1 MGRNRVSRAE
11 YERKKTGG
19 GGVFRAEPYS
29 FLIKNKIVNMVFNP
43 WDLLLLLGLFIF
55 LGVFF
60 LVFVGLLLWLLMV
73 TSICIRNQN
82 IIVSPGVIFI
92 SVGGGPPLTE
102 SYVLVASGIIT
113 VGVSAGT
120 GLFHRHAAKTR

>member
-29 FLIKNKIVNMVFNP
+29 FLIKNKVVNIIVNP
-43 WDLLLLLGLFIF
+43 WGLLLLNLLFILF
-55 LGVFF
+55 GLVFF
-60 LVFVGLLLWLLMV
+60 VFISLLWLLMFAAISV
-73 TSICIRNQN
+73 CNQN
-82 IIVSPGVIFI
+82 VILFPGVIFV

>member
-1 MGRNRVSRAE
+1 
-11 YERKKTGG
+11 
-19 GGVFRAEPYS
+19 
-29 FLIKNKIVNMVFNP
+29 MVFNP

-55 LGVFF
+55 FGVFS

-82 IIVSPGVIFI
+82 VIVSPGVIFI

-102 SYVLVASGIIT
+102 SYVLAGGGITI
-113 VGVSAGT
+113 GVSAGT

>member
-43 WDLLLLLGLFIF
+43 WGLLLLSLLFIF
-55 LGVFF
+55 FGLIFFVFIS
-60 LVFVGLLLWLLMV
+60 LLWLLMFAAISV
-73 TSICIRNQN
+73 CNQN
-82 IIVSPGVIFI
+82 VILPGVIFV

-102 SYVLVASGIIT
+102 SYVLAGGGITTI
-113 VGVSAGT
+113 SAGT